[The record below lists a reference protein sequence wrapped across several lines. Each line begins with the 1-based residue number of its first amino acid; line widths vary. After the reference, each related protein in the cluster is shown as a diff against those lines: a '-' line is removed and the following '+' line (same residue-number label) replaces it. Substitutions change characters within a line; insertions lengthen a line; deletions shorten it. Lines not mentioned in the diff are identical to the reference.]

1 MDERTGRK
9 AIGGAG
15 IMIVQIFTLPDSEQ
29 FLRWQISHYT
39 QRLSEAKTTE
49 EKAFLRQTRWQLKQK
64 LNSLLN

>member
-1 MDERTGRK
+1 
-9 AIGGAG
+9 
-15 IMIVQIFTLPDSEQ
+15 MIVQIFTLPTSEK
-29 FLRWQISHYT
+29 FLRWQIEHYT